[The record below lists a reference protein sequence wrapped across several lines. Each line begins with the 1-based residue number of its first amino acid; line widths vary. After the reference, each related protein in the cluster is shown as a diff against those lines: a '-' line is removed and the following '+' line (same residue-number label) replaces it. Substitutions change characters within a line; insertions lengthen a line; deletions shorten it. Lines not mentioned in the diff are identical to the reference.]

1 MSGMWNRVVKCAGLA
16 LSISFVVGAGA
27 AHAEDT
33 LATIKQKGVVTV
45 GTEAAFPPFEF
56 VQGGKIVGYGKDVLD
71 IIVAD
76 LGVKLSQF
84 DVPFDGL
91 YPGLLSG
98 KWDFIA
104 TTLLEW
110 EAPAKKFA
118 MTYPIAE
125 GSTAILARKGD
136 SRIKSAQ
143 DLNGHVIATQVG
155 TGSAVRLQALN
166 TQLKNEGKPG
176 FDLRLFNS
184 SPEFVVALANKQVDA
199 AVGLL
204 PQVEVVAKKQPDLF
218 ELAGLLENKREY
230 LGWATRPDDKPLR
243 DYLSTRIRALRDS
256 GKLYELQ
263 DKWFGFRMELPDSG
277 YLPAD
282 AL

>member
-1 MSGMWNRVVKCAGLA
+1 MLGKPNGVTYAALVVSIIWA
-16 LSISFVVGAGA
+16 LSAGPA
-27 AHAEDT
+27 RAEDA
-33 LATIKQKGVVTV
+33 LAAIKQKGVVTV

-56 VQGGKIVGYGKDVLD
+56 VQNGKIVGYGKDILD
-71 IIVAD
+71 SIVKD
-76 LGVKLSQF
+76 LGVKLNQF

-91 YPGLLSG
+91 FPGLLSG

-110 EAPAKKFA
+110 EKPATKFA

-125 GSTAILARKGD
+125 GSTAVLTRKD
-136 SRIKSAQ
+136 DNRIKSAQ
-143 DLNGHVIATQVG
+143 DFNGHVIATQVG
-155 TGSAVRLQALN
+155 TGSAIRLEAMN
-166 TQLKNEGKPG
+166 AQLKKDGKPG
-176 FDLRLFNS
+176 FDLKLFNS

-204 PQVEVVAKKQPDLF
+204 PQIHVVAMKQPDVF
-218 ELAGLLENKREY
+218 KLAGLLENKREY

-243 DYLSTRIRALRDS
+243 DYLSARIKALRDS
-256 GKLYELQ
+256 GKLYAWQE
-263 DKWFGFRMELPDSG
+263 KWFGFRMELPDSG
-277 YLPAD
+277 YLPPG